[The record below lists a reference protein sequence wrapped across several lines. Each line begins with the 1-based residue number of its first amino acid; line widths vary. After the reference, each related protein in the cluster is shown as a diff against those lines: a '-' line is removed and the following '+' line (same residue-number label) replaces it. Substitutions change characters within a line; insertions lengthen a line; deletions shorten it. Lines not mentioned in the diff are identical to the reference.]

1 LYGFEKFA
9 PNNTKI
15 YKEDRKLGFL
25 DKLRKPVTEE
35 TSAVEEVI
43 TNGILNHNLTDQIL
57 TVYLSGK
64 IDADDYEDI
73 QKTVISLA
81 EENDIKSIIFNM
93 DNVTYVSSAGLRMFS
108 AINQY
113 AEEKQYVYKLV
124 EMQNAILKMFQMT
137 GYANAFQIEVK
148 ED

>member
-1 LYGFEKFA
+1 MYGFEKFA

-93 DNVTYVSSAGLRMFS
+93 DSVTYVSSAGLRMFS

>member
-81 EENDIKSIIFNM
+81 EENDIKSIVFNM
-93 DNVTYVSSAGLRMFS
+93 DSVTYVSSAGLRMFS

>member
-1 LYGFEKFA
+1 MYGFEKFA

-35 TSAVEEVI
+35 TSTVEEVI

-81 EENDIKSIIFNM
+81 EENDIKSIVFNM
-93 DNVTYVSSAGLRMFS
+93 DSVTYVSSAGLRMFS